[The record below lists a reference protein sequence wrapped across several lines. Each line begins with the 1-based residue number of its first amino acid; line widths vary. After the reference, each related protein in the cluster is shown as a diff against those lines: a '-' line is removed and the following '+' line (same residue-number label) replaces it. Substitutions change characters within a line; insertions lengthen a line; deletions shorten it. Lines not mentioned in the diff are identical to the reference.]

1 MSDPERPAPD
11 RQALDR
17 QALVRAAAHEVLL
30 RRMIRELEMEVP
42 GFIERLAG
50 PYEPSGRR
58 GEVFDAFLAEV
69 DDHISL
75 LLSQVR
81 TEIDES

>member
-1 MSDPERPAPD
+1 MTDAE
-11 RQALDR
+11 R

-30 RRMIRELEMEVP
+30 RRLIRELELEAP
-42 GFIERLAG
+42 GLIDRLAG

-58 GEVFDAFLAEV
+58 GEAFDAFLAEV
-69 DDHISL
+69 DDHLSL

-81 TEIDES
+81 AEVEDD